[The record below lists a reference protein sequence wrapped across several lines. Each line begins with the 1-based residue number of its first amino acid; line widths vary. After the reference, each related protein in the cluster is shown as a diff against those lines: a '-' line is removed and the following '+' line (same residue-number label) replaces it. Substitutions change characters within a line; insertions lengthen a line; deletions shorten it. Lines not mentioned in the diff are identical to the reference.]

1 VATTRTT
8 RAALVDGMETFDAN
22 IQELSDWVDAHNG
35 QMPSAEAEDPT
46 ERRNGQFLADC
57 RRAAHGGRAADPF
70 SAERRALLDRLVP
83 GLVQSGN

>member
-8 RAALVDGMETFDAN
+8 RAALVGGMETFDTN

-57 RRAAHGGRAADPF
+57 RRAAHGRF
-70 SAERRALLDRLVP
+70 NAERRALLDQLVP

>member
-8 RAALVDGMETFDAN
+8 RAALVDGMGTFDTN

-57 RRAAHGGRAADPF
+57 RRAASGRAAGPF
-70 SAERRALLDRLVP
+70 SAERRALLDQLVP